1 MKINLECIEIFEDK
15 NMEFDKPVNFIFGK
29 NGTGKSTITK
39 LIKEQNTDKDVRVY
53 QGVNSVAVDG
63 KLNSVILGEENT
75 VAQRKIESYELKIRD
90 IEGEI
95 EKKNKNIESIQ
106 EEYKKIEEQKIKL
119 NNKIEKDI
127 KEAAKEIKNSQ
138 LHIASTSYNSL
149 IFKKELKYAFKL
161 SETEKEECKK
171 NLTIQEKIV
180 DLKEHFD
187 INLKDILLET
197 NKVLIKKVEE
207 EKDIIRLSTEEKI
220 NFAKKGLELH
230 KEGEVCSF
238 CGNEI
243 SNETF
248 QQLEGYFSASKIKS
262 LEKEI
267 FDIIYKVEEII
278 EKINNFNILPKY
290 FYSIYQ
296 SKIEILSTEWN
307 QKLKEHNKFLRVLKE
322 RLEKKLTQ
330 LFSNSEKIS
339 IKIPDSIEYIVE
351 EYNKIAILNNNEDVS
366 RIKNFSKDILRFDYI
381 YYYKT
386 QYDLENKFNQLS
398 SIKQEITDTKNK
410 IDLIN
415 GEINYYE
422 IEIKSIRKEI
432 NTELSK
438 TRSEEK
444 LANNINKKLRNYVSF
459 ELEHIGKNKNLN
471 QGYYRIRN
479 KSPFSE
485 KYREI
490 DTLSKGEKNIIG
502 FLYFIEKLNEYREI
516 DLDKIIIFDDPM
528 DSNDDTM
535 QYIIITEI
543 QELMKLIDKCKQN
556 SKLIIMTHNVH
567 FYLNIK
573 YNRLYQ
579 DGIDRHGKEK
589 KGDRFIRLEKR
600 EQKVVK
606 KTLNS
611 EGEDFS
617 TNYELLWKE
626 LRFLYENNKPNLM
639 LNSIRRIIETF
650 TKFNRTNNFFGN
662 NREAQKLFNVNSHSI
677 DDLEAE
683 LNGKN
688 NEDIIKLMKECF
700 INNNAET
707 HFKTCWKASKK

>member
-1 MKINLECIEIFEDK
+1 MKINLECIEIFEDE
-15 NMEFDKPVNFIFGK
+15 NIEFDKPVNFVFGK

-75 VAQRKIESYELKIRD
+75 VAQRNIESYELKISD
-90 IEGEI
+90 IGNEI

-106 EEYKKIEEQKIKL
+106 EEYKKIRDKKNKL
-119 NNKIEKDI
+119 ENKIEKNI
-127 KEAAKEIKNSQ
+127 KEAAKEIKNNQ
-138 LHIASTSYNSL
+138 LHIASTSYNSVT
-149 IFKKELKYAFKL
+149 FKKELKYAFKL
-161 SETEKEECKK
+161 SEAEKEECKK
-171 NLTIQEKIV
+171 NLIIQEKIV

-197 NKVLIKKVEE
+197 NRVLIKKVEE

-248 QQLEGYFSASKIKS
+248 QQLEGYFSASKIKL

-267 FDIIYKVEEII
+267 FDIIYKIEEII

-296 SKIEILSTEWN
+296 SKIEIISTEWS
-307 QKLKEHNKFLRVLKE
+307 QKLKEHNNFLRVLKE

-381 YYYKT
+381 YYFKT
-386 QYDLENKFNQLS
+386 QYDLENKYNELGN
-398 SIKQEITDTKNK
+398 IEQEITDTKNK
-410 IDLIN
+410 MALIN
-415 GEINYYE
+415 DEINNYKMD
-422 IEIKSIRKEI
+422 IESLKKEI

-490 DTLSKGEKNIIG
+490 D
-502 FLYFIEKLNEYREI
+502 
-516 DLDKIIIFDDPM
+516 LDKIIIFDDPM

-543 QELMKLIDKCKQN
+543 QELMKIIDKSKEN
-556 SKLIIMTHNVH
+556 SKLIIMTHNAH
-567 FYLNIK
+567 FYINIK

-579 DGIDRHGKEK
+579 DGIDRYGKEK
-589 KGDRFIRLEKR
+589 LGDRFIRLEKI

-626 LRFLYENNKPNLM
+626 LRFLFDNNKPNLM

-650 TKFNRTNNFFGN
+650 TKFNRTNNFFGE

-688 NEDIIKLMKECF
+688 KEDIIKLMKDCF

>member
-1 MKINLECIEIFEDK
+1 MKINLESIEIFEDEDI
-15 NMEFDKPVNFIFGK
+15 EFDKPVNFIFGK

-39 LIKEQNTDKDVRVY
+39 LIKEQNIDKDVRVY

-75 VAQRKIESYELKIRD
+75 VAQRNIESYELKISD
-90 IEGEI
+90 IGDEI
-95 EKKNKNIESIQ
+95 EKKNKNIESIL
-106 EEYKKIEEQKIKL
+106 EEYKKIENEKNKL
-119 NNKIEKDI
+119 KNKIEKNI
-127 KEAAKEIKNSQ
+127 KESAKEIKNSQ
-138 LHIASTSYNSL
+138 LHIASTSYNSAT
-149 IFKKELKYAFKL
+149 FKNELKYAFKL
-161 SETEKEECKK
+161 SEDEKKECKR
-171 NLTIQEKIV
+171 NLIIQEKIV

-197 NKVLIKKVEE
+197 NRVLIKKVAEE
-207 EKDIIRLSTEEKI
+207 TDLIRLSTEEKI

-248 QQLEGYFSASKIKS
+248 QQLEGYFSASKIKL

-267 FDIIYKVEEII
+267 FDIIYKIEEII

-296 SKIEILSTEWN
+296 SKIEIISIEWN
-307 QKLKEHNKFLRVLKE
+307 QKLKEYNNFLRVLKE

-381 YYYKT
+381 YYFKT
-386 QYDLENKFNQLS
+386 QYDLENKYNELD
-398 SIKQEITDTKNK
+398 SIEQEIADTKNK
-410 IDLIN
+410 MALIN
-415 GEINYYE
+415 DEINNYKMD
-422 IEIKSIRKEI
+422 IESLKEEI

-459 ELEHIGKNKNLN
+459 ELEHIGKNNL
-471 QGYYRIRN
+471 
-479 KSPFSE
+479 
-485 KYREI
+485 
-490 DTLSKGEKNIIG
+490 IG
-502 FLYFIEKLNEYREI
+502 FLYFIEKLNEYGEI

-543 QELMKLIDKCKQN
+543 QELMKKIDKSKEN
-556 SKLIIMTHNVH
+556 SKLIIMTHNAH
-567 FYLNIK
+567 FYINIK

-579 DGIDRHGKEK
+579 DGIDRYGKEK
-589 KGDRFIRLEKR
+589 IGDRFIRLERK

-626 LRFLYENNKPNLM
+626 LRFLFDNNKPNLM

-683 LNGKN
+683 LNGKTK
-688 NEDIIKLMKECF
+688 EAIIELMKDCF

>member
-1 MKINLECIEIFEDK
+1 MKINLESIEIFEDEDI
-15 NMEFDKPVNFIFGK
+15 EFDKPVNFIFGK

-39 LIKEQNTDKDVRVY
+39 LIKEQNIDKDVRVY

-75 VAQRKIESYELKIRD
+75 VAQRNIESYELKISD
-90 IEGEI
+90 IGDEI
-95 EKKNKNIESIQ
+95 EKKNKNIESIL
-106 EEYKKIEEQKIKL
+106 EEYKKIENEKNKL
-119 NNKIEKDI
+119 KNKIEKNI
-127 KEAAKEIKNSQ
+127 KESAKEIKNSQ
-138 LHIASTSYNSL
+138 LHIASTSYNSAT
-149 IFKKELKYAFKL
+149 FKNELKYAFKL
-161 SETEKEECKK
+161 SEDEKKECKM
-171 NLTIQEKIV
+171 NLIIQEKIV

-197 NKVLIKKVEE
+197 NRVLIKKVEE

-248 QQLEGYFSASKIKS
+248 QQLEGYFSASKIKL

-267 FDIIYKVEEII
+267 FDIIYKIEEII
-278 EKINNFNILPKY
+278 EKINNFNILQKY

-296 SKIEILSTEWN
+296 SKIEIISIEWN
-307 QKLKEHNKFLRVLKE
+307 QKLKEYNNFLRVLKE

-381 YYYKT
+381 YYFKT
-386 QYDLENKFNQLS
+386 QYDLENKYNELD
-398 SIKQEITDTKNK
+398 SIEQEIADTKNK
-410 IDLIN
+410 MALIN
-415 GEINYYE
+415 DEINNYKMD
-422 IEIKSIRKEI
+422 IESLKEEI

-543 QELMKLIDKCKQN
+543 QELMKIIDKSKEN
-556 SKLIIMTHNVH
+556 SKLIIMIHNAH
-567 FYLNIK
+567 FYINIK

-579 DGIDRHGKEK
+579 DGIDRYGKEK
-589 KGDRFIRLEKR
+589 IGDRFIRLERK

-626 LRFLYENNKPNLM
+626 LRFLFDNNKPNLM

-650 TKFNRTNNFFGN
+650 TKFNRTNNFFWEQQ
-662 NREAQKLFNVNSHSI
+662 RSSK
-677 DDLEAE
+677 
-683 LNGKN
+683 
-688 NEDIIKLMKECF
+688 II
-700 INNNAET
+700 
-707 HFKTCWKASKK
+707 

>member
-1 MKINLECIEIFEDK
+1 M
-15 NMEFDKPVNFIFGK
+15 
-29 NGTGKSTITK
+29 
-39 LIKEQNTDKDVRVY
+39 
-53 QGVNSVAVDG
+53 
-63 KLNSVILGEENT
+63 
-75 VAQRKIESYELKIRD
+75 
-90 IEGEI
+90 
-95 EKKNKNIESIQ
+95 
-106 EEYKKIEEQKIKL
+106 
-119 NNKIEKDI
+119 
-127 KEAAKEIKNSQ
+127 
-138 LHIASTSYNSL
+138 
-149 IFKKELKYAFKL
+149 
-161 SETEKEECKK
+161 
-171 NLTIQEKIV
+171 
-180 DLKEHFD
+180 
-187 INLKDILLET
+187 
-197 NKVLIKKVEE
+197 
-207 EKDIIRLSTEEKI
+207 
-220 NFAKKGLELH
+220 
-230 KEGEVCSF
+230 
-238 CGNEI
+238 
-243 SNETF
+243 
-248 QQLEGYFSASKIKS
+248 
-262 LEKEI
+262 
-267 FDIIYKVEEII
+267 IYDQII
-278 EKINNFNILPKY
+278 EKIRNLKKEYKVWKKENILIEKEEKNIENFVFLGRNKKRFFYIKKEKFKIYHLDKEIFNLFIY
-290 FYSIYQ
+290 F
-296 SKIEILSTEWN
+296 LS
-307 QKLKEHNKFLRVLKE
+307 LK
-322 RLEKKLTQ
+322 
-330 LFSNSEKIS
+330 
-339 IKIPDSIEYIVE
+339 
-351 EYNKIAILNNNEDVS
+351 
-366 RIKNFSKDILRFDYI
+366 
-381 YYYKT
+381 
-386 QYDLENKFNQLS
+386 
-398 SIKQEITDTKNK
+398 
-410 IDLIN
+410 
-415 GEINYYE
+415 
-422 IEIKSIRKEI
+422 KEI

-479 KSPFSE
+479 KAPFSE

-543 QELMKLIDKCKQN
+543 QELMKIIDKSKEN
-556 SKLIIMTHNVH
+556 SKLIIMTHNAH
-567 FYLNIK
+567 FYINIK

-579 DGIDRHGKEK
+579 DGIDRYGKEK
-589 KGDRFIRLEKR
+589 LCDRFIRLEKI

-626 LRFLYENNKPNLM
+626 LRFLFDNNKPNLM

-650 TKFNRTNNFFGN
+650 TKFNRTNNFFGE

-688 NEDIIKLMKECF
+688 KEDIIKLMKDCF

>member
-1 MKINLECIEIFEDK
+1 M
-15 NMEFDKPVNFIFGK
+15 
-29 NGTGKSTITK
+29 
-39 LIKEQNTDKDVRVY
+39 RVY

-75 VAQRKIESYELKIRD
+75 VAQRNIESYESKISD
-90 IEGEI
+90 IGNEI

-106 EEYKKIEEQKIKL
+106 EEYKKIEDKKNKL
-119 NNKIEKDI
+119 ENKIEKNI

-138 LHIASTSYNSL
+138 LHIASTSYNSVT
-149 IFKKELKYAFKL
+149 FKKELKYAFKL

-171 NLTIQEKIV
+171 NLIIQEKIV
-180 DLKEHFD
+180 DLREHFD

-197 NKVLIKKVEE
+197 NQVLIKKVEE

-238 CGNEI
+238 CGNKI
-243 SNETF
+243 PNETF
-248 QQLEGYFSASKIKS
+248 RQLEGYFSASKIKL

-267 FDIIYKVEEII
+267 FDIIYKIDEII
-278 EKINNFNILPKY
+278 EKINKFNILPKY

-296 SKIEILSTEWN
+296 SKIELISTEWN
-307 QKLKEHNKFLRVLKE
+307 QKLKEYNNFLRVLKE

-330 LFSNSEKIS
+330 LFSKSEEIS
-339 IKIPDSIEYIVE
+339 IKIPDSIEYIVD
-351 EYNKIAILNNNEDVS
+351 EYNKIATLNNNEDVS
-366 RIKNFSKDILRFDYI
+366 RIKNFSKNILRFDYI
-381 YYYKT
+381 YYFKN
-386 QYDLENKFNQLS
+386 QLDLENKYNELS
-398 SIKQEITDTKNK
+398 SVKQEISDTKNK
-410 IDLIN
+410 IALIN
-415 GEINYYE
+415 DEINYYE
-422 IEIKSIRKEI
+422 MEIKSLRKKI
-432 NTELSK
+432 NNELSK

-444 LANNINKKLRNYVSF
+444 LADNINKKLRNYVSF

-502 FLYFIEKLNEYREI
+502 FLYFIEKLNEYSEI

-543 QELMKLIDKCKQN
+543 QELMKIIDKRKEN
-556 SKLIIMTHNVH
+556 AKLIIMTHNAH
-567 FYLNIK
+567 FYINIK

-579 DGIDRHGKEK
+579 DGIDRYGKEK
-589 KGDRFIRLEKR
+589 LGDRFIRLDKI
-600 EQKVVK
+600 EQKVVQ

-626 LRFLYENNKPNLM
+626 LRFLFDNNKPNLM

-650 TKFNRTNNFFGN
+650 TKFNRTNNFFGD

-683 LNGKN
+683 LNGKTR
-688 NEDIIKLMKECF
+688 EEIIKLMKVCF
-700 INNNAET
+700 RNNKAET
-707 HFKTCWKASKK
+707 HFETCWKGSKK